1 MREARQI
8 APSTGNKIDSALTEV
23 KSLVARLG
31 VTSTD
36 TTSTSDLKEL
46 IPREMAKVKRAL
58 QQIDTEIVAIEQ
70 LS

>member
-8 APSTGNKIDSALTEV
+8 APSAGNKIDSGLTEV

-58 QQIDTEIVAIEQ
+58 QQIDTEIVAIE
-70 LS
+70 

>member
-8 APSTGNKIDSALTEV
+8 APDTSNKIDSALTEV

-31 VTSTD
+31 VTSGD

-58 QQIDTEIVAIEQ
+58 
-70 LS
+70 